1 MGLTFFSDR
10 FFAQHEMSDALY
22 HCALPLTDISS
33 ISDRMVS
40 NAFAS
45 INKMYYGGD
54 DPEDVLMGELNSLSF
69 RRTRLLIQYSIFC
82 ISIILLGIVF
92 SRTDQVVGWLEDSVK
107 QIHIFT
113 DNPFHYY
120 GDGTAYGSTGGSTP
134 PLEKWTTQ
142 PSNLYRYYDKTVVSA
157 FTRGCEWDGECGP
170 NYRNDWALDQIFFNL
185 VRCNGSC
192 KDLYVETF
200 ETVPTELADWTPS
213 TGLVDT
219 SMFCHNE
226 SLFIV

>member
-1 MGLTFFSDR
+1 MIF
-10 FFAQHEMSDALY
+10 
-22 HCALPLTDISS
+22 
-33 ISDRMVS
+33 
-40 NAFAS
+40 
-45 INKMYYGGD
+45 
-54 DPEDVLMGELNSLSF
+54 LSF
-69 RRTRLLIQYSIFC
+69 F
-82 ISIILLGIVF
+82 LGIVF
-92 SRTDQVVGWLEDSVK
+92 SRTDPAVDWLEDSVK

-120 GDGTAYGSTGGSTP
+120 GDGTGYGSTGGSIP

-142 PSNLYRYYDKTVVSA
+142 PSNLYRYYDRTVVSA
-157 FTRGCEWDGECGP
+157 FTRGCQWDGECGP

-200 ETVPTELADWTPS
+200 ETVPIELADWTPS

-219 SMFCHNE
+219 STFCYNIFSICYHC
-226 SLFIV
+226 F

>member
-22 HCALPLTDISS
+22 HCALPLTDISL

-54 DPEDVLMGELNSLSF
+54 DPEDVLMGEFL
-69 RRTRLLIQYSIFC
+69 YDWIFD

-92 SRTDQVVGWLEDSVK
+92 SRTDPSVGWLEDSVK

-120 GDGTAYGSTGGSTP
+120 GDGTGYGSTGGSIP

-142 PSNLYRYYDKTVVSA
+142 PSNLYRYYDRTVVSA

-200 ETVPTELADWTPS
+200 ETVPIELADWTPS

-219 SMFCHNE
+219 STFCYNKSFLYITIAFKNFHVQ
-226 SLFIV
+226 S